1 MAIIKDNSLR
11 NFLDSEFANSGS
23 GNSSSRNNL
32 ESGTTL
38 ERRNGAEVVNT
49 NNNADGPSEELQR
62 RFGLEVGTGTY
73 EGDPATSSNFIFDG
87 GSKDNLA
94 IQKAFQEEAKDDEK
108 RDTSHLGIPKGTFGK
123 YSNRRQGGVLRYPL
137 EMMTQETD
145 YLQIDIQK
153 YIPLKSYRSTPGD
166 NSRYVTGNN
175 FTNRAGR
182 RLSQNL
188 STKPL
193 INDGTI
199 LLPIPSD
206 LKDVNAVKYD
216 TETINGLEAI
226 GALGAEKGSGLIADQ
241 IKKAI
246 DGKFSFKNL
255 GDEAMDTFG
264 PLAADIRDGV
274 GSFKALDNYMS
285 KQLASRLVGV
295 FGGNVSPNALLAR
308 GNGEIINPNMELL
321 FGGPTLRNFRFQFK
335 MTPRNEKEA
344 EQVKLI
350 IRAFKRN
357 MAPQAEGGLLG
368 SGNFFLK
375 TPNVFKLRYRTG
387 NKNHPFLN
395 RFKQCFLSDM
405 SVSYTGEGIYSTYED
420 GTPVSMIL
428 DLSFKE
434 TQPIYD
440 IDYDERPGTQA
451 VGY

>member
-1 MAIIKDNSLR
+1 MARLEDNSLR
-11 NFLDSEFANSGS
+11 NFLDSEFANP
-23 GNSSSRNNL
+23 
-32 ESGTTL
+32 ES
-38 ERRNGAEVVNT
+38 EKNGAKTVDT
-49 NNNADGPSEELQR
+49 NNNADIFKNKEQLGY
-62 RFGLEVGTGTY
+62 VDANTGVFT
-73 EGDPATSSNFIFDG
+73 P
-87 GSKDNLA
+87 
-94 IQKAFQEEAKDDEK
+94 
-108 RDTSHLGIPKGTFGK
+108 DTSLRRYDNRIGVGPDVNNNNETTNQKEEEKENKPFFKPIRTKPFGK
-123 YSNRRQGGVLRYPL
+123 YSTRRQGGVLRYPMEL
-137 EMMTQETD
+137 MTQETD

-153 YIPLKSYRSTPGD
+153 YIPLKNYLSTPGTGQ
-166 NSRYVTGNN
+166 RYVTGNN
-175 FTNRAGR
+175 FSNRAGR
-182 RLSQNL
+182 RTTPNL
-188 STKPL
+188 TTKPL

-216 TETINGLEAI
+216 TDTLNGLQAV
-226 GALGAEKGSGLIADQ
+226 GA
-241 IKKAI
+241 
-246 DGKFSFKNL
+246 
-255 GDEAMDTFG
+255 
-264 PLAADIRDGV
+264 
-274 GSFKALDNYMS
+274 
-285 KQLASRLVGV
+285 QLAEGGIEGV
-295 FGGNVSPNALLAR
+295 QKLIGTFFSKDGASERQKILDQLKAEGSVALANTVAGIGGMEAVDNFANKRFASQILGLFGGNVTASGLLAR

-344 EQVKLI
+344 QQIKLI

-357 MAPQAEGGLLG
+357 MAPMAQGGTVSSG
-368 SGNFFLK
+368 SFFLK
-375 TPNVFKLRYRTG
+375 TPNVFNLRYRTG

-440 IDYDERPGTQA
+440 VDYDERPGTEA